1 MKSNI
6 KTIENNLK
14 INFNNK
20 KLLIQSLIHKSYN
33 EKYNNEFLEPNWFDF
48 MDIFKDNLILIKN
61 CYNFFLSQVLYH
73 LYF

>member
-33 EKYNNEFLEPNWFDF
+33 EKYNNEKL
-48 MDIFKDNLILIKN
+48 
-61 CYNFFLSQVLYH
+61 
-73 LYF
+73 